1 MTDEL
6 QPEDRAILEAV
17 DRLNG
22 EGSGDAAAAPEPLVR
37 EYTEILALLPY
48 ELEPVAPRP
57 ELKQAILSQIAGPQK
72 GVEDLTL
79 VQGGRRPRRDKAASE
94 VTLVKL
100 PERGKAA
107 PAPAGGGFG
116 FRRALLPLAATL
128 AIALVGLGYLFG
140 RVQEQQRQIARLE
153 SALTQAQDLAESLGK
168 EFQMVATIARTAYPL
183 RPMEPETG
191 EKCSGTVF
199 VCGQHQQW
207 LLSVRDLPP
216 APSGREYHL
225 WFVTQEGMVDAGTVE
240 IREHRGNLQAPT
252 MPVGTRGFALSLEE
266 PGQRGKPA
274 GQIVLVGDRPVTL

>member
-1 MTDEL
+1 MTDEHEA
-6 QPEDRAILEAV
+6 EDRAILEAV

-22 EGSGDAAAAPEPLVR
+22 EGLGDAAATPEPLVR

-57 ELKQAILSQIAGPQK
+57 EVKQAILGEIAGTQK

-79 VQGGRRPRRDKAASE
+79 VQGKRRHERDKVASE

-100 PERGKAA
+100 PDRGEAA
-107 PAPAGGGFG
+107 PASVGGGFG
-116 FRRALLPLAATL
+116 FRRAFLPLAATL

-140 RVQEQQRQIARLE
+140 RVQEQKRHIAHLE
-153 SALTQAQDLAESLGK
+153 SALSQAQDLAESLGQ

-183 RPMEPETG
+183 RPTASQSS

-199 VCGQHQQW
+199 VCGHHQQW

-225 WFVTQEGMVDAGTVE
+225 WFVTPQGMVDAGTVE
-240 IREHRGNLQAPT
+240 VREEGGNLQAPT
-252 MPVGTRGFALSLEE
+252 MPEGTRGFALSLEE
-266 PGQRGKPA
+266 PGKRGQPE
-274 GQIVLVGDRPVTL
+274 GQIVLMGDQPVTL